1 MGRSKKISKHKLI
14 IAAAGSGKT
23 RELIKRIKDKIKLLP
38 PSKHLIVITYTNAAT
53 NEIKER
59 LEKETNIPENVFIGT
74 IHSFLIRYVIKPYGK
89 VLGLASDEL
98 IITDYDIKI
107 DLQPGNQHYQR
118 KNQIIN
124 ALSRKGIITYDGVIT
139 LAKKILEKKD
149 KKDVVRERFCKR
161 IAYLFV
167 DEFQDC
173 DSNQFEIF
181 EMLRKGGY
189 TEIVFVGD
197 PEQNIMNFR
206 KKGKNR
212 EIKNHPI
219 ISLQGKRTCHVEC
232 MKDNYRSSETIVKFI
247 NHFHVDI
254 KQLYKNRDIISKNP
268 IVFIES
274 TELNEIVHD
283 FNDLCTNK
291 KYCENKPKKRFFLAH
306 ENKEFDEYRINNSGN
321 GESKQEF
328 KVIDLIMQY
337 LSALYNVKKSKL
349 ISHFNMET
357 IEFRKR
363 CLNLFFQIRSDSNM
377 KIEHIITH
385 LNSLFPRKIST
396 SGESKNIQFKI
407 DKIVEDFIKDIQSIG
422 FIKNIDNIIDGFED
436 HFLTIHKS
444 KGLQADAVLAVAST
458 EKELLKWLEI
468 DKNKRLSDKTDDCR
482 LGYVAFSRAKEFLCI
497 ACRRSISDSTRQ
509 HLNNL
514 GVVFYSDK
522 TTATKKD
529 LTYV

>member
-1 MGRSKKISKHKLI
+1 MGRSKKINKHRLI

-59 LEKETNIPENVFIGT
+59 LEEEIDIPENVFIGT
-74 IHSFLIRYVIKPYGK
+74 IHSFLIKYVIKPYGK
-89 VLGLASDEL
+89 ILRLVPNE
-98 IITDYDIKI
+98 ITITDYDIKI
-107 DLQPGNQHYQR
+107 DSQTGNQYYQR

-139 LAKKILEKKD
+139 LAKKILRN
-149 KKDVVRERFCKR
+149 DVVKARFCKR

-167 DEFQDC
+167 DEFQDS
-173 DSNQFEIF
+173 DLGQFQIFEI
-181 EMLRKGGY
+181 LRKGNY
-189 TEIVFVGD
+189 TEIVLVGD

-206 KKGKNR
+206 KK
-212 EIKNHPI
+212 ITNHPI
-219 ISLQGKRTCHVEC
+219 FSLQGKKTYHVERIQN
-232 MKDNYRSSETIVKFI
+232 NYRSSETIVEFI
-247 NHFHVDI
+247 NHFHSDI
-254 KQLYKNRDIISKNP
+254 KQLYKNKKITSKNP

-274 TELNEIVHD
+274 TELNQIVRN
-283 FNDLCTNK
+283 FNDLCNNK
-291 KYCENKPKKRFFLAH
+291 EYCENKPKKRFFLAY

-321 GESKQEF
+321 RESKQAF

-337 LSALYNVKKSKL
+337 LGALYNVKNSKL
-349 ISHFNMET
+349 INHFNMET

-363 CLNLFFQIRSDSNM
+363 CLNLFFKIRGDPNM
-377 KIEHIITH
+377 KIEHIITY
-385 LNSLFPRKIST
+385 LNSLFPHKISPLEENT
-396 SGESKNIQFKI
+396 NIQFKI

-422 FIKNIDNIIDGFED
+422 FKKNIDNIIDDDAYED

-468 DKNKRLSDKTDDCR
+468 DKHKRLSDKTDDCR

-497 ACRRSISDSTRQ
+497 ACRKSISDSTRQ

-522 TTATKKD
+522 TATKKD